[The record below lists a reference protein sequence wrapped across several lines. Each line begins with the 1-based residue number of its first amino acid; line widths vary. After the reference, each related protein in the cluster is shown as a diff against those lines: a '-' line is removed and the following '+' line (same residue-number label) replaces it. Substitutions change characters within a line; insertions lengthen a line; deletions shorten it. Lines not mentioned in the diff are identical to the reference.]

1 MTRVGEKTISPEKRS
16 RVFRD
21 EAVSDLFVSK
31 ATLMATMQAEVSL
44 SRGFYS
50 INEVVRVASQ
60 SPGWFI

>member
-16 RVFRD
+16 RVSRD

-31 ATLMATMQAEVSL
+31 ATLVATMQAEVSL

-50 INEVVRVASQ
+50 INEVVRVARQ
-60 SPGWFI
+60 PPGWFI